1 MSVLSSETEV
11 DCSTVVPDPSDDA
24 AKTSEESS
32 PANSELIA
40 YAVAIGQTSG
50 YSPTAIAE
58 MSKMYR
64 WKNRFMLAP
73 SIFRRYSKYYNQ
85 RNDYKI
91 SPD

>member
-1 MSVLSSETEV
+1 MA
-11 DCSTVVPDPSDDA
+11 PDPSDDV

-58 MSKMYR
+58 MSKMN
-64 WKNRFMLAP
+64 K
-73 SIFRRYSKYYNQ
+73 
-85 RNDYKI
+85 
-91 SPD
+91 

>member
-1 MSVLSSETEV
+1 MA
-11 DCSTVVPDPSDDA
+11 PDPSDDA

-32 PANSELIA
+32 PANSEPIA

-58 MSKMYR
+58 MSKMNK
-64 WKNRFMLAP
+64 WINRFMLTP
-73 SIFRRYSKYYNQ
+73 SIYRRYSKYYNQ
-85 RNDYKI
+85 RNDYKT